1 MLAQNRIDDLFI
13 FRSDAISEHTLSI
26 EHVHRFVHTVQ
37 KRYTGEMI
45 HPRNITKNS
54 FFSLGSSVVQ
64 KLLTLLYFVLVAR
77 VFGPEDQGRYSAAI
91 AFATLFS
98 VFIDLGLS
106 SALTRETAREPEKAR
121 DYLGQ
126 MFLLRIVFGLIVY
139 CIIIFLPTMLG
150 YSQQLQGMI
159 MIAGIAA
166 VIDTVTTSCWFLVR
180 GFRNLMY
187 ESIGSTVA
195 VIVMMTGGIA
205 AIAFHLPVIALVY
218 AVLAGSIANVLI
230 ALWTIFF
237 KARIHLSMRPN
248 WKVIRYL
255 GIIALPFAGS
265 AIFSRIYTFADVAIL
280 TRLAGEHSV
289 GLYSAGNKLMLALNI
304 LPAALSASLYP
315 ALSSYGVSHEERI
328 APTMSKAVTFLSLIA
343 LPLSVG
349 IGITAPAIVSL
360 FYGLEYEPTI
370 RILRIL
376 SVGLFFAFL
385 SFPFGSL
392 IAAQNRQ
399 RVNTFI
405 FGIAAGVSIF
415 SNFLLI
421 PYLSADGSAIAATL
435 TMIVLCLGSIWAS
448 RSLMLPLAG
457 MLLGKFARM
466 ALSAAVMGAVLMFFQ
481 DRGMF
486 LGALLFIGVCVY
498 AGLCGATRVLSKQDV
513 GEIAYALTQK
523 Q

>member
-1 MLAQNRIDDLFI
+1 
-13 FRSDAISEHTLSI
+13 
-26 EHVHRFVHTVQ
+26 
-37 KRYTGEMI
+37 MI

-64 KLLTLLYFVLVAR
+64 KLFTLVYFVLVAR
-77 VFGPEDQGRYSAAI
+77 VFGPEDQGKYSAAI

-126 MFLLRIVFGLIVY
+126 MFLLRVVLGVLVYGGIVL
-139 CIIIFLPTMLG
+139 LPFMLG
-150 YSQQLQGMI
+150 YSQELQRMI
-159 MIAGIAA
+159 AIAGIAA
-166 VIDTVTTSCWFLVR
+166 VIDTLTTSCWFLIR
-180 GFRNLMY
+180 GFRNLLY

-195 VIVMMTGGIA
+195 VVIMMVVGGTA
-205 AIAFHLPVIALVY
+205 LVLHMPVVALVY

-237 KARIHLSMRPN
+237 RARIHLSMKPN
-248 WKVIRYL
+248 WRMIRYL

-280 TRLAGEHSV
+280 TRLAGEHAV

-315 ALSSYGVSHEERI
+315 ALSSYVVSHEQRI
-328 APTMSKAVTFLSLIA
+328 EPTMAKAVTFLSLIA

-349 IGITAPAIVSL
+349 IGMTAPSIVSL
-360 FYGLEYEPTI
+360 FYGSAYQPTI
-370 RILRIL
+370 QVLQVL
-376 SVGLFFAFL
+376 SIGLFFAFL

-399 RVNTFI
+399 RVNTLI
-405 FGIAAGVSIF
+405 FGIAACVSIVA
-415 SNFLLI
+415 NVVLI
-421 PYLSADGSAIAATL
+421 PFFSELGSAIAATL
-435 TMIVLCLGSIWAS
+435 TMIVVCLGSMWAS
-448 RSLMLPLAG
+448 RSVMRPLVG
-457 MLLGKFARM
+457 LLVPKVARM
-466 ALSAAVMGAVLMFFQ
+466 ALSAFGMGVVLFFFE
-481 DRGMF
+481 RGGMF
-486 LGALLFIGVCVY
+486 LGVLLFIGICVY
-498 AGLCGATRVLSKQDV
+498 AGLCLVTRVLSKQDI
-513 GEIAYALTQK
+513 GEIAYALMRK
-523 Q
+523 